1 MNNILNSVIN
11 EQVKMVFEENSKNIM
26 QALLSNCDDLSVP
39 EGCVPLVLNAV
50 RLSIVYS
57 TQLTMEN
64 LMALGVLSLDNKS
77 LQKILLKHLSD
88 S

>member
-50 RLSIVYS
+50 RLSMVYS
-57 TQLTMEN
+57 IQLTMEN
-64 LMALGVLSLDNKS
+64 LVALEVLSLDNKS
-77 LQKILLKHLSD
+77 LQKNLLKHLSD